1 MMRKTKLIIVF
12 VLCIALFG
20 ALSVQASEYDDAW
33 QGIIAENIYPWGSRL
48 WEPWVRVMPKKP
60 LTIGVSIPSLGSP
73 YFVNQVYGYLTEAEA
88 TGIGITILAAKGYD
102 DLQGQINQI
111 ENLMQKGV
119 DALLIGP
126 ISAEALVAISEEAV
140 AKGVPVY
147 FNGEAALTG
156 KLSGYICENDFDFG
170 YRATDW
176 LGKKLNGK
184 GKIAI
189 LPGPAGNTYTE
200 AINKGA
206 HAALANYPDLK
217 LVDERWG
224 DSEDPAV
231 GQSVAENILT
241 AHPDLNGFFVV
252 EAQAHGVAN
261 ALKERNLQDKVHLSV
276 AYPFQETI
284 PYVKDGSIDYG
295 VTGHSLTNARIII
308 NMIIRN
314 NNGEKRV
321 PKYVWTPGLVMTKE
335 TIDQFPRNHVWA
347 PEGWKPP
354 ASMVIEPKK
363 K

>member
-1 MMRKTKLIIVF
+1 MQKTRFIILLIACF
-12 VLCIALFG
+12 ALL
-20 ALSVQASEYDDAW
+20 APISVQAGAYDDGW

-48 WEPWVRVMPKKP
+48 WEPWQRVMPKKP

-73 YFVNQVYGYLTEAEA
+73 YFVNQSYGYLTEAKA
-88 TGIGITILAAKGYD
+88 TGVGITILAAKGYE
-102 DLQGQINQI
+102 DLQGQVNQI

-126 ISAEALVAISEEAV
+126 ISAEALVAITEEAV
-140 AKGVPVY
+140 AKGIPVY

-170 YRATDW
+170 YRGIDW
-176 LGKKLNGK
+176 LGQKLMGK

-206 HAALANYPDLK
+206 HAALANHPGLK

-231 GQSVAENILT
+231 GQSVAENILN
-241 AHPDLNGFFVV
+241 AHPDLNGFLVV
-252 EAQAHGVAN
+252 EAQSHGVAN

-276 AYPFQETI
+276 VYPFQETI
-284 PYVKDGSIDYG
+284 PYIEDGSIDYG

-314 NNGEKRV
+314 HNGEQKV
-321 PKYVWTPGLVMTKE
+321 PKYVWTPGLVMTTE
-335 TIDQFPRNHVWA
+335 TIADFPRSHVWA

-354 ASMVIEPKK
+354 SSMVLQPKK
-363 K
+363 

>member
-1 MMRKTKLIIVF
+1 MNKIKSIIVIVACF
-12 VLCIALFG
+12 ALL
-20 ALSVQASEYDDAW
+20 APLSVQAGRYDDGW

-48 WEPWVRVMPKKP
+48 WEPWQRVKPKKP

-73 YFVNQVYGYLTEAEA
+73 YFVNQAYGYLSEAKA
-88 TGIGITILAAKGYD
+88 TGVGITILAAKGYD
-102 DLQGQINQI
+102 DLAGQVNQI
-111 ENLMQKGV
+111 ENLIQKGV

-126 ISAEALVAISEEAV
+126 ISSEALVAITEEA
-140 AKGVPVY
+140 AGKGIPVY
-147 FNGEAALTG
+147 FNGEAALTD

-170 YRATDW
+170 FKATDW

-184 GKIAI
+184 GKIAF

-206 HAALANYPDLK
+206 HAALKGYPGLK
-217 LVDERWG
+217 LVAEKWG
-224 DSEDPAV
+224 NAEDPAV
-231 GQSVAENILT
+231 GQATAENILT

-261 ALKERNLQDKVHLSV
+261 ALKERNLQDKVHLTV

-284 PYVKDGSIDYG
+284 PYIQDGSIDYG

-314 NNGEKRV
+314 HNKENKV
-321 PKYVWTPGLVMTKE
+321 PKYVWTPGLEMNKKA
-335 TIDQFPRNHVWA
+335 IANFPRSHVWA

-354 ASMVIEPKK
+354 SSMVIKAK
-363 K
+363 